1 MFGLGSE
8 DTRIRRQLVSVLHSR
23 PIGIVIGS
31 ASGVA
36 VAAVALASDPPSVLR
51 WTLGL
56 MALFAASRAISSYGS
71 RSLDNAFGR
80 FLHRTYWMGA
90 RGYAATAGL
99 AAGLSLVVSGQAHVQ
114 ILLVAFALTFGAG
127 ISIGNAC
134 RPMVTLT
141 QISLTLVPIAVG
153 ALLTGSIPLMTLA
166 LVLCAL
172 SIALGVM
179 TMNIASTL
187 VEQQRS
193 TLESKDLAA
202 QMQEF
207 ARTDQVT
214 RLANR
219 TGFEA
224 MARDQFCK
232 AAADRVLALL
242 WIDLH
247 RFKDVNDT
255 LGHETG
261 DVVLVE
267 VGKRLCG
274 CTPPDAIV
282 ARFGSDEFVVLA
294 DLDQR
299 NALDVLATQI
309 SDALEQP
316 MTIFGHRINGG
327 ASIGVSLKEDGMESF
342 DRLMQHADLA
352 LYDAKLAGRG
362 TVSFFTERMTRN
374 LVRRKELEAELRSAI
389 QRDELSIYFQPIID
403 LASGEIRAFEALVRW
418 FHPTKGELL
427 PQEFIPVAEETGL
440 IITLGN
446 WVTRHAAKV
455 AANWPEHVRLCVN
468 LSPLQIRA
476 PGAALGIL
484 AAIRDAGLDAS
495 RLELEVTES
504 LFLDDDAET
513 ALFLEQLSLEGVQ
526 FALDDFGTGYSS
538 LHYIRKYPFRT
549 IKVDRSFVSVP
560 GVDKRSDAIIRAVA
574 SMGETLGLDI
584 VAEGLETA
592 EQVRAVRSAG
602 CTLGQGYHFSGAV
615 PEHLARKLLDDET
628 ACRVP
633 TRLAG

>member
-36 VAAVALASDPPSVLR
+36 VAAAALASNPPSVLR

-71 RSLDNAFGR
+71 RSLDNGFGR
-80 FLHRTYWMGA
+80 FLRRTYWMGA

-99 AAGLSLVVSGQAHVQ
+99 AAGLSLVVSDHAHVQ
-114 ILLVAFALTFGAG
+114 ILLIGFALTFGAG

-134 RPMVTLT
+134 RPMVTLA
-141 QISLTLVPIAVG
+141 QMSLTLVPIAIG
-153 ALLTGSIPLMTLA
+153 ALIVGSIPLLVLA

-187 VEQQRS
+187 VDQQRTS
-193 TLESKDLAA
+193 LESEDLAA

-214 RLANR
+214 GLANR
-219 TGFEA
+219 TGFEVK
-224 MARDQFCK
+224 ARELFSTVAPDK
-232 AAADRVLALL
+232 VLALL

-261 DVVLVE
+261 DAVLIE
-267 VGKRLCG
+267 VGKKLDG
-274 CTPPDAIV
+274 CSPGGAVV
-282 ARFGSDEFVVLA
+282 ARFGSDEFVILA
-294 DLDQR
+294 ELDNR
-299 NALDVLATQI
+299 KELDGLANKI
-309 SDALEQP
+309 SDILEQP
-316 MTIFGHRINGG
+316 VNIFGHRINSG
-327 ASIGVSLKEDGMESF
+327 AAMGVSLKDDSVESL

-352 LYDAKLAGRG
+352 LYQAKLAGRG
-362 TVSFFTERMTRN
+362 SVSFFNESMTRD
-374 LVRRKELEAELRSAI
+374 LLRRTELEGELRGAI

-418 FHPTKGELL
+418 FHPTKGEML
-427 PQEFIPVAEETGL
+427 PQEFIPVAEESGL

-446 WVTRHAAKV
+446 WVTRQAAKV
-455 AANWPEHVRLCVN
+455 AVNWPDHVRLCVN
-468 LSPLQIRA
+468 LSPVQIRA

-484 AAIRDAGLDAS
+484 AAIREAGIDAS
-495 RLELEVTES
+495 RLELEVTEN

-560 GVDKRSDAIIRAVA
+560 GVDKRNDAIIRAVA

-592 EQVRAVRSAG
+592 EQVRSVRSAG
-602 CTLGQGYHFSGAV
+602 CTLGQGFHFSGAV
-615 PEHLARKLLDDET
+615 PEHMARKLLDDET

>member
-23 PIGIVIGS
+23 PIGIVTGA
-31 ASGVA
+31 ASGVT
-36 VAAVALASDPPSVLR
+36 VAAAALASNPPVALR

-71 RSLDNAFGR
+71 KSLDNGFGR
-80 FLHRTYWMGA
+80 FLRRTYWMGA
-90 RGYAATAGL
+90 RGYAATTGL
-99 AAGLSLVVSGQAHVQ
+99 AAGLSLALAVQPHVQ
-114 ILLVAFALTFGAG
+114 ILLVGFALTFGAG

-134 RPMVTLT
+134 RPMVTLA
-141 QISLTLVPIAVG
+141 QMCLTLVPIALG
-153 ALLTGSIPLMTLA
+153 ALYVGSIPLLTLA

-179 TMNIASTL
+179 TMNIATTL
-187 VEQQRS
+187 VQQQRS
-193 TLESKDLAA
+193 SLESEDLAA

-214 RLANR
+214 GLTNR
-219 TGFEA
+219 TGFEVQ
-224 MARDQFCK
+224 ARDHFSMVS
-232 AAADRVLALL
+232 ADKVFALL

-261 DVVLVE
+261 DAVLIE
-267 VGKRLCG
+267 VGNRLQQ

-294 DLDQR
+294 NLEDRKELDDLAAR
-299 NALDVLATQI
+299 I
-309 SDALEQP
+309 SVSLEQP
-316 MTIFGHRINGG
+316 LTISGNRINGG
-327 ASIGVSLKEDGMESF
+327 ASIGVSLKEKGVESI

-352 LYDAKLAGRG
+352 LYHAKLAGRG
-362 TVSFFTERMTRN
+362 NVSFFNETMTRN
-374 LVRRKELEAELRSAI
+374 LLRRKELENELRGAI

-403 LASGEIRAFEALVRW
+403 LATGEIRAFEALVRW

-446 WVTRHAAKV
+446 WVTRQAAKV
-455 AANWPEHVRLCVN
+455 AANWPDHVRLCVN
-468 LSPLQIRA
+468 LSPVQIRA

-484 AAIRDAGLDAS
+484 AAIREAGIDAK
-495 RLELEVTES
+495 RLELEVTEN

-513 ALFLEQLSLEGVQ
+513 ALFLEQLVFEGVQ

-592 EQVRAVRSAG
+592 DQVRAVRSAG

-615 PEHLARKLLDDET
+615 PEHMARKLLDDET